1 MKTQK
6 IKISDSLEITVKTK
20 SEILEGKAADV
31 YEYYIGRAYVFGVL
45 EPFTIS
51 DLIRLYDNGY
61 FNPFIEA
68 DKRDKKKQA
77 VFLIKCKDAY
87 LKCIELG
94 FVTLTYKKD
103 EAKRYQLKRDALKDV
118 DRMRS
123 GETVKIIKEE
133 V

>member
-1 MKTQK
+1 MKNQK
-6 IKISDSLEITVKTK
+6 IKLSDSLEITVKLK
-20 SEILEGKAADV
+20 CELIEGKATGV

-45 EPFTIS
+45 EPFSVS

-61 FNPFIEA
+61 FDPFIEA

-77 VFLIKCKDAY
+77 VFLIKCKDTY

-103 EAKRYQLKRDALKDV
+103 EAKRYQLKRDAIKDV
-118 DRMRS
+118 ERMRS
-123 GETVKIIKEE
+123 GEVVKIIKEE

>member
-6 IKISDSLEITVKTK
+6 IKISDSLEITVKK
-20 SEILEGKAADV
+20 RSEVFEGKAADV

-61 FNPFIEA
+61 FNQFI
-68 DKRDKKKQA
+68 R
-77 VFLIKCKDAY
+77 
-87 LKCIELG
+87 
-94 FVTLTYKKD
+94 
-103 EAKRYQLKRDALKDV
+103 
-118 DRMRS
+118 
-123 GETVKIIKEE
+123 EE